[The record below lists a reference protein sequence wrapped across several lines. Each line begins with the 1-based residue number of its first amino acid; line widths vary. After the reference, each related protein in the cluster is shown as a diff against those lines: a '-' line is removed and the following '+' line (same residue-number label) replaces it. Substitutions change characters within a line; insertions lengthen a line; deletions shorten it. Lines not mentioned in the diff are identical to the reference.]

1 MRGTS
6 AALSTTRLIL
16 IWSDRHAGARPRRY
30 SMGAGASRAAADA
43 ELQAV
48 APGGGGAIA
57 SAQGHRGATPA
68 EIAELQAADGGYD
81 SRSETPV
88 DDEYDAMVQRI
99 NTLGPE
105 ASSLDGSLDD
115 ALDAPLQSA
124 QLENPAVRGFVPCPT
139 MQLFAK
145 KCGAGII
152 GRQVNVNPKVRQE
165 LIVQYFS
172 ATAVQRLAAE
182 RAVCD
187 GTLQAAKLELAGLR
201 SSKNPAAMHAALAK
215 YNGMG
220 EAIAEERQ
228 VLEARCGKLTDR
240 ARKKMGEA
248 LMRGAGAQEMVKLL
262 DRYSRWPSLGAETN
276 AMVQYLTDRL
286 VAAFPLT
293 DLQQMDAVIN
303 EFACTVRYTQSTLNG
318 LRRNRER
325 LVNVVREQMIQGC
338 TWRDPRDI
346 AKLLQQTRTADKVE
360 DVRAVL
366 QSRLEE
372 LCQDVIDAL
381 IPLASSTDFTAVEAA
396 LLKYQSYPENVK
408 DAWEALREHRDELLR
423 NAKRTFRALL
433 DTHLLADI
441 DRALVVYADY
451 AEAVESERAA
461 VVSHRKALLK
471 NAVIELRGLA
481 VNAESTVCQMSEALD
496 RYEQYPNVRAE
507 RAQVLAIVIKR
518 VADASELTDVSML
531 SAALEDYAPARKY
544 ACNEYENLRQKFETV
559 VKPMIAK
566 MRMALTRNEP
576 LELEAVV
583 KESQQFGP
591 GLQKERQP
599 LQKGLQRYI
608 DAAKDE
614 LTPLLSSGVFLSI
627 ENALVKYKDY
637 LTATRGDV
645 ALLQKHRD
653 QLLATAR
660 MELTDMLQSE
670 DEGAIKSVLA
680 KYESYGSAVAV
691 HEAKLRQALKRL
703 VMLDVLNELSNSDDF
718 AAVLDGLGT
727 YKDDCETPNQ
737 KSAYAA
743 VKKRRD
749 HLVLQAKQ
757 TLKKLLSSRSYDEV
771 AAGIQDHEVYGSF
784 VHTERTDLEALRD
797 YLGVIRELE
806 ELLESDDFSAIDAS
820 LERHAGMS
828 DRQVKSAYRRLQTR
842 KDQMVA
848 AVQMAL
854 RELLGY
860 VAPVAMGTA
869 LTRYAAYARACP
881 EEFRAVKQKRQ
892 NLIDEANAKLLEAA
906 NSDDITIPAMQ
917 ELITMYHGFPQD
929 DVKEGMAA
937 LTAKLT
943 EAIAIS
949 QEAAAQRKKRAD
961 EIRARRERQVA
972 ATLFNRKF
980 DLPEE
985 DAKTKIRNKMK
996 QKAMELRMKMQA
1008 EELFQ
1013 MVESSQA
1020 SNNAGGAAVYS
1031 AGSAA
1036 EPRPS
1041 TTVSEAE
1048 TDDVVMD
1055 GVEAVLSNDLQAAV
1069 DNFMNSL
1076 KKNPQD
1082 PVCAYNLSCCFALM
1096 EGQTDAAVRW
1106 FELCVRWGIAAHD
1119 ELDDPANDPDL
1130 ASIARDA
1137 RFQLALKELRT
1148 QRAAH

>member
-1 MRGTS
+1 
-6 AALSTTRLIL
+6 
-16 IWSDRHAGARPRRY
+16 
-30 SMGAGASRAAADA
+30 MGAGASRAAADA

-57 SAQGHRGATPA
+57 SAQGYRGATTA
-68 EIAELQAADGGYD
+68 EIAELQAAESAYD
-81 SRSETPV
+81 SGSETPV

-105 ASSLDGSLDD
+105 ASSLDESLDD
-115 ALDAPLQSA
+115 VLDAPLQGV

-145 KCGAGII
+145 KCGAGIV

-187 GTLQAAKLELAGLR
+187 GALQTAKLELAGLR
-201 SSKNPAAMHAALAK
+201 SSKNPAAMHAALSK

-303 EFACTVRYTQSTLNG
+303 EFACSVRYTQSTFNG

-325 LVNVVREQMIQGC
+325 LVNLVREQMIQGC

-366 QSRLEE
+366 QNRLEE

-381 IPLASSTDFTAVEAA
+381 LPLVSSTDFTAVEAA
-396 LLKYQSYPENVK
+396 LLKYQSYPDNVK

-423 NAKRTFRALL
+423 NAKRAFRALL
-433 DTHLLADI
+433 DSHLLADI
-441 DRALVVYADY
+441 DGALVMYADY

-461 VVSHRKALLK
+461 VVAHRKALLK
-471 NAVIELRGLA
+471 SAVIELRGLA
-481 VNAESTVCQMSEALD
+481 ANAESTVRQMSEALD
-496 RYEQYPNVRAE
+496 RYGQYPNVRAE
-507 RAQVLAIVIKR
+507 RAQVLAIVTKR
-518 VADASELTDVSML
+518 VADASELTDASML
-531 SAALEDYAPARKY
+531 SAALEDYAPGRKF
-544 ACNEYENLRQKFETV
+544 APNEYENLRQKFETV

-566 MRMALTRNEP
+566 MRVALTRNEP
-576 LELEAVV
+576 LELEAVE

-591 GLQKERQP
+591 GLQTERQP
-599 LQKGLQRYI
+599 LQEALQGYI
-608 DAAKDE
+608 AAAKDE
-614 LTPLLSSGVFLSI
+614 LTPLLSSGDFLSI
-627 ENALVKYKDY
+627 ENALAKYKDY

-645 ALLQKHRD
+645 ALLQTHRD

-660 MELTDMLQSE
+660 TELTDMLQSE
-670 DEGAIKSVLA
+670 DEGAIKIVLA

-691 HEAKLRQALKRL
+691 HAAKLRQVLKRL

-771 AAGIQDHEVYGSF
+771 ATGIQDHEVYGSY

-806 ELLESDDFSAIDAS
+806 ELLESDDFGAIDAS
-820 LERHAGMS
+820 LDRHAHAGTS

-842 KDQMVA
+842 RDQMVA

-906 NSDDITIPAMQ
+906 NSDHITIPAMQ

-943 EAIAIS
+943 EAIASS
-949 QEAAAQRKKRAD
+949 QEVAAQRKKRAD

-972 ATLFNRKF
+972 AALFNRKF

-1008 EELFQ
+1008 EELLQ

-1020 SNNAGGAAVYS
+1020 SNNAGGGAVHG
-1031 AGSAA
+1031 AGSGAQS
-1036 EPRPS
+1036 RPS
-1041 TTVSEAE
+1041 TALTDAE

-1082 PVCAYNLSCCFALM
+1082 PVCAYNLSCCCALM

-1106 FELCVRWGIAAHD
+1106 FELCVRWGIATHD

-1137 RFQLALKELRT
+1137 RFQSALTELRA
-1148 QRAAH
+1148 QRSAHETN